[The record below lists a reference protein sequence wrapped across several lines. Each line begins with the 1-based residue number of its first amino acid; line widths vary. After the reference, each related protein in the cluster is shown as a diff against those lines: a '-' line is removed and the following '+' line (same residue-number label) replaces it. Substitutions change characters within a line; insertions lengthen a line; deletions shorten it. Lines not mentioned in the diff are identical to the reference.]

1 MTEAMTGKCLCGAVK
16 FTAEETPSMFGV
28 CHCEMCRR
36 WASGPLFAVGVKS
49 IAFDSEENIGRY
61 HSSDWAERGFCKVCG
76 TSLFYRIV
84 ENDHYIVS
92 VGAFDDQDRW
102 EFVSQI
108 FTDEKPGFYDFA
120 NQTRMMTGPEVF
132 AAFAKG
138 ESIE

>member
-1 MTEAMTGKCLCGAVK
+1 MAEAMTGKFLCGAVK
-16 FTAEETPSMFGV
+16 FTAEEAPSEFGV

-36 WASGPLFAVGVKS
+36 WASGPLFAVGVKA
-49 IAFDSEENIGRY
+49 IAFDGEESIGRY
-61 HSSDWAERGFCKVCG
+61 RSSDWAECGFCKFCG
-76 TSLFYRIV
+76 TCLFYRIV

-102 EFVSQI
+102 KFVSQV
-108 FTDEKPGFYDFA
+108 FTDEKPGFYAFS